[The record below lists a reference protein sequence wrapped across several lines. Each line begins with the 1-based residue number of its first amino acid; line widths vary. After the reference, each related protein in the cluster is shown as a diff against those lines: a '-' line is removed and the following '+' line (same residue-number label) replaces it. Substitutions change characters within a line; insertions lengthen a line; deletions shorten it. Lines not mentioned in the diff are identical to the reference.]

1 MLIIR
6 LRQSV
11 ARIPASTLVLD
22 EDALFE
28 NRVLAAPKVH
38 LAA

>member
-11 ARIPASTLVLD
+11 ARIPASTLILD
-22 EDALFE
+22 EDALVEQNF
-28 NRVLAAPKVH
+28 NIP
-38 LAA
+38 